1 MEYRILGPLQVLSA
15 GNQIHIA
22 GLRTQRILAMLLTH
36 SNRVVTVSRLVDAA
50 WGEDPPSTARRQVQN
65 RVAALRAMLMPHG
78 TRLLTKAGGYRLA
91 VGPDELDAEVFDH
104 LTSSAAAGGD
114 LGHRASAL
122 QQALALWRGPALDG
136 LDSPVLAPT
145 ADLLNEKRL
154 QALGDYLD
162 LQLEAGRYKEVI
174 PELARLKAEH
184 PHRERFL
191 AAWML
196 AVSAV
201 GRRTEAMDAY
211 HEYRLRNIEQRGLE
225 PGQELHQAYLSVL
238 REESFSVD
246 NPDPVIPRQLPRRL
260 HSLVARDREL
270 ATLSA
275 HLADPAGVP
284 VTVIHGAGGVGKTTL
299 ALCAAH
305 TLADQFPDGQLYVD
319 LHGFTPGRRALTAAD
334 ALGGFLRALGLHGDR
349 VPSDLDEASSVFR
362 SATAGRR
369 LLLVLDNAR
378 DRAQV
383 TPLLPGSAGCA
394 VIITSRKALQAIDG
408 AHRVRLRPLS
418 ARNAVGLLAQEAGDQ
433 RVADEPGAAA
443 DIARLCGGM
452 PLALRMAASRLQ
464 PGMSLHSLASSLTD
478 ASRRLDRLELPDTG
492 VRASI
497 SASHHLLRD
506 STDPVDKLA
515 ERGFLL
521 LSLLDGPDVSQ
532 AVAQALIREP
542 GVLIDRAFDR
552 LAEISLID
560 APEPGRYRMHDLIRL
575 YGREQLSRNSAESSA
590 LTRAFG
596 VYVGTAWNAAV
607 CIRPGDFRL
616 KYASRWWNGAALTFP
631 DSAAALDW
639 SEAERENI
647 MAAIRQSGS
656 APNVPAVIPAQLAL
670 AMFGFFRVRG
680 YWNDAI
686 EAADAGIAAARRA
699 CDRHAAAC
707 LHSDAGRVL
716 TEQGKLRLA
725 SERIQHAIVC
735 QRNIGDHE
743 GLAQSLSNMGV
754 VHFEGK
760 RLDDALA
767 CYLDS
772 LAIHRRLHDLRGQA
786 MTLDN
791 IGSIHW
797 MKGRYDKALDCHNR
811 ALAIFRELRDSYGQ
825 AVALECTGELFLQ
838 TGGYREAAT
847 FLEQSL
853 DIFRQMGDRHGEAE
867 SLLRL
872 GSAQRSQQ
880 QYVAALRSHEDAVAI
895 SRSLGLS
902 ARRGLEREALREKA
916 LTLRARGHDIQATE
930 CLREAAGRQ
939 NGAHSP

>member
-15 GNQIHIA
+15 GSQIHVA
-22 GLRTQRILAMLLTH
+22 GLRSQRILAMLLMN
-36 SNRVVTVSRLVDAA
+36 SNRVVTISRLVDAA
-50 WGEDPPSTARRQVQN
+50 WGEDPPSTARRQIQN
-65 RVAALRAMLMPHG
+65 RVAALRAMLVPHG
-78 TRLLTKAGGYRLA
+78 SCLLTQTGGYRLA
-91 VGPDELDAEVFDH
+91 VGPDELDAEVFDR
-104 LTSSAAAGGD
+104 LTSSAATGGD
-114 LGHRASAL
+114 PGRRAAML

-136 LDSPVLAPT
+136 LDSPMLAPA
-145 ADLLNEKRL
+145 ADLLDEKRL
-154 QALGDYLD
+154 QVLGDYLD
-162 LQLEAGRYKEVI
+162 LQLEAGHHKEVI

-201 GRRTEAMDAY
+201 GRRTEALDAY
-211 HEYRLRNIEQRGLE
+211 HEYRTRNVEQRGLE
-225 PGQELHQAYLSVL
+225 PGQELHQAYLSLL
-238 REESFSVD
+238 REESLSVYS
-246 NPDPVIPRQLPRRL
+246 PDPVTPRQLPRRL
-260 HSLVARDREL
+260 PSLVARDREL

-275 HLADPAGVP
+275 HLADPARLP
-284 VTVIHGAGGVGKTTL
+284 VIIIHGAGGVGKTTL
-299 ALCAAH
+299 ALYAAH

-334 ALGGFLRALGLHGDR
+334 ALGGFLRALGLRGDQ
-349 VPSDLDEASSVFR
+349 VPSDLDEASSLFR
-362 SATAGRR
+362 SATANRR
-369 LLLVLDNAR
+369 ILLVLDNAR

-383 TPLLPGSAGCA
+383 TPLLPGSAKCA

-418 ARNAVGLLAQEAGDQ
+418 TRNAVGLLAQEVGDQ
-433 RVADEPGAAA
+433 RVADESGAAA

-452 PLALRMAASRLQ
+452 PLALRMVASRLQ
-464 PGMSLHSLASSLTD
+464 PGMSLHSLASGLTD
-478 ASRRLDRLELPDTG
+478 ASRRLDQLELPDIS

-506 STDPVDKLA
+506 STDPVDNLA

-521 LSLLDGPDVSQ
+521 ISLLDGPHVSQ

-542 GVLIDRAFDR
+542 GVLIDRALDR

-560 APEPGRYRMHDLIRL
+560 VPEPGRYRMHDLIRL
-575 YGREQLSRNSAESSA
+575 YGREHLSHDSAGSSA

-596 VYVGTAWNAAV
+596 VYVGTAWNAAAR
-607 CIRPGDFRL
+607 IRPGDFRL
-616 KYASRWWNGAALTFP
+616 KHACRWWNGSALTFP
-631 DSAAALDW
+631 DPAAALDW

-656 APNVPAVIPAQLAL
+656 APRVPTVIPAQLAL

-686 EAADAGIAAARRA
+686 EAADAGIAAAHRA
-699 CDRHAAAC
+699 GDRHAAAC
-707 LHSDAGRVL
+707 LHSDAGRAL

-725 SERIQHAIVC
+725 AERIQHAIAC

-760 RLDDALA
+760 HLDDALA

-772 LAIHRRLHDLRGQA
+772 LAIHRRLRDLRGQA

-791 IGSIHW
+791 IGPIHW
-797 MKGRYDKALDCHNR
+797 MKGRYGQALDCHNR
-811 ALAIFRELRDSYGQ
+811 ALAIFRDLRDSYGQ
-825 AVALECTGELFLQ
+825 AVALGCIGELFLQ
-838 TGGYREAAT
+838 TGSYREAAT

-853 DIFRQMGDRHGEAE
+853 GIHHQMGDRHGEAE

-872 GSAQRSQQ
+872 GSAQRSQH
-880 QYVAALRSHEDAVAI
+880 QYVPALRSHEDAVAI
-895 SRSLGLS
+895 CRSLGLS
-902 ARRGLEREALREKA
+902 ARRDLAREALREKA
-916 LTLRARGHDIQATE
+916 LTLRAMGHDAQATE
-930 CLREAAGRQ
+930 CSREAAE
-939 NGAHSP
+939 P